1 MSKKTLLLG
10 VLLAT
15 LFQGTK
21 ADVDPNFYI
30 YLCFGQSNMEGNA
43 TPESV
48 DKTGI
53 DERFQMLAC
62 VNFNNP
68 KRTMGKW
75 YKAVPPLVREGTGLG
90 MADWFGRTMVLQ
102 LPDKKIGVVDVAV
115 GGTSIRGF
123 MQEEVAKYIASMNP
137 STEGWLINYFKAYDN
152 DPYKR
157 LVDMAKIA
165 QKDGVIKGILLHQG
179 CTDNGQQDWPQK
191 VKKIYDRL
199 MNDLNL
205 NPAEVP
211 LFVGETVSKA
221 EGGICWGHNAV
232 IATVPNVIPNS
243 YVISSKDCPQGAQ
256 NDGLHFS
263 ALGYRMMG
271 RRYAAKALALMG
283 VEMPYFSFLEG
294 DLIPNSN
301 STYNAKTRT
310 MTSTKSGGLV
320 AWTYADCAN
329 WSGYK
334 YLVIKLKEQQTAN
347 AEVVLYKNIT
357 SNGYTIGH
365 REDIGE
371 RTTVV
376 IDLKNL
382 KNGTDASKIYRFA
395 FRAKQAGKIVFDDV
409 FLSNDE
415 QYDDVVAVRN
425 ANVVITPFKA
435 PLYSLDGRLVQPD
448 ALKPGIYIQS
458 GKKRVIR

>member
-15 LFQGTK
+15 LLQGAK
-21 ADVDPNFYI
+21 ADVDPNFYV

-43 TPESV
+43 TPEAQ

-90 MADWFGRTMVLQ
+90 MADWFGRTMVQQ
-102 LPDKKIGVVDVAV
+102 LPDKKIGVVDVAI

-137 STEGWLINYFKAYDN
+137 SSEGWLINYFKAYDN

-165 QKDGVIKGILLHQG
+165 QQDGVIKGILLHQG
-179 CTDNGQQDWPQK
+179 CTDNGQKDWPQK

-199 MNDLNL
+199 IADLDLNA
-205 NPAEVP
+205 AEVP
-211 LFVGETVSKA
+211 LFVGELVSQA
-221 EGGICWGHNAV
+221 AGGSCWGHNAI
-232 IATVPNVIPNS
+232 IATVPSVIPNS
-243 YVISSKDCPQGAQ
+243 YVISSEGCPQRG
-256 NDGLHFS
+256 DGLHFT
-263 ALGYRMMG
+263 ATGYRTMG
-271 RRYAAKALALMG
+271 RRYAAQALALMG
-283 VEMPYFSFLEG
+283 VDMPFFSFLEG
-294 DLIPNSN
+294 DFMPNSN
-301 STYNAKTRT
+301 STYDAKTRT
-310 MTSTKSGGLV
+310 MKASKKGGMV
-320 AWTYADCAN
+320 SWTYANGAN
-329 WSGYK
+329 WSDYK
-334 YLVIKLKEQQTAN
+334 YLVVKLKEPQTAD
-347 AEVVLYKNIT
+347 AEIIFYKT
-357 SNGYTIGH
+357 VSSVGH
-365 REDIGE
+365 REDILD

-382 KNGTDASKIYRFA
+382 KNGTDPSKIYKLS
-395 FRAKQAGKIVFDDV
+395 FRAKQAGTVVFDDV

-415 QYDDVVAVRN
+415 EYDQVVAIDNVNNN
-425 ANVVITPFKA
+425 ASTFRA
-435 PLYSLDGRLVQPD
+435 PLYSLDGRLALPD
-448 ALKPGIYIQS
+448 ALKPGLYIRN
-458 GKKRVIR
+458 GKKMVIR